1 MKAQTDGTHRVPARE
16 AHDAVRLIT
25 DLAAHDAG
33 EDEID
38 DERDGRQKRGEER
51 DAEGDQEPHAGVR
64 LEPRGGREPRP
75 DGGDQGEE
83 GENAVCGR

>member
-51 DAEGDQEPHAGVR
+51 DAEGDQEPHVGVR

-75 DGGDQGEE
+75 DGGDQGEK
-83 GENAVCGR
+83 GENAVCGQ